1 MQSKSIVDRFWYAL
15 HMVSNDFCICSKYDI
30 LGSSCLCKI
39 WNQITQKK
47 RYGTR
52 TLVSVHVLALGCAN
66 MKHLLLLVIFSA
78 YAAMDNALLLK
89 CYKHEPCAYFLCAVR
104 VSYV

>member
-1 MQSKSIVDRFWYAL
+1 MCGTVYCCAETI
-15 HMVSNDFCICSKYDI
+15 CIELLVCSSRLDACCYV
-30 LGSSCLCKI
+30 
-39 WNQITQKK
+39 

-52 TLVSVHVLALGCAN
+52 QLVCVHLLALGCVN